1 MYKEKK
7 MKKITTLIISL
18 LMVVLTTTAIG
29 CGNKNSTSKITF
41 DANGGVAILNS
52 AEVSSITVAKDSSFE
67 LPTAKKDGYT
77 FNYWQYDNNQ
87 FDKNSFDYKKD
98 ITLVAN
104 YTANTYTVKFSGVS
118 PAITDMSVTY
128 DAQYTLPTPTKAGYE
143 FKGWKIGETDV
154 ALTGNW
160 NIASDTTLTANFAQV
175 AYSVQYNL
183 DGGAFAT
190 GIVPFSEAKYGDN
203 VQLYNPTKEGYVF
216 KGWKVDG
223 SETLYSNTISWN
235 FTTNITFVAVWE
247 EDKVINL
254 TLDAGE
260 GTFGTAKTKNV
271 TLEKGAKYDL
281 SKYGLNVPNNK
292 RFDGW
297 YFGEVKID
305 LQGSWNY
312 GFGNNVTL
320 TAKYV
325 SEEITTFTLILDG
338 GALLNGYPATYEF
351 YKGTNYNISAYVAE
365 KSGYRFLGW
374 YLSTDANKT
383 VIATTGAWTAGN
395 VTLVAKYE
403 WIDNRTITLN
413 AGEGTL
419 NGINVYTFEQGKAYN
434 FSATTATAP
443 AGWEFIGWYLGETK
457 VESSGNS
464 FNMGNDTAFTLVAKY
479 KYVGDVV
486 ITLNAGEGVLEG
498 QNTITFA
505 NGSAYDLTPYVPT
518 KAGDYRFTGW
528 LLNGTKIANVGNWN
542 FGNESEYTL
551 VAEYE
556 WVDYRMVNIYAAD
569 VSGNEPTHIKDI
581 RIEQGTN
588 YDISL
593 TNLGY
598 THPQGLTLKT
608 WFLGEDE
615 IPSTGVWNY
624 GDSREFVVVGL
635 FYLAGDI
642 TINFDAGNGTASIT
656 SYTLPNYSVYD
667 LSQIVVDAPNNYV
680 FEGWY
685 FSGDP
690 DKEVLPESELL
701 IMPTLDPITLVA
713 KYAYTGTIKI
723 TLVASGTGSVGGTTT
738 YEVEY
743 GKAYDFSATTVTA
756 PESTNPQDPFTF
768 AGWYVGDTK
777 IEASGTWNYNFGE
790 DVYEITIT
798 AMFTNLSND
807 GNWGQPV

>member
-1 MYKEKK
+1 

-128 DAQYTLPTPTKAGYE
+128 DAQYTLPTPTKVGYE
-143 FKGWKIGETDV
+143 FKGWKSGETDV

-247 EDKVINL
+247 EVINI

-271 TLEKGAKYDL
+271 TFKKGAEYDF

-297 YFGEVKID
+297 YFGEEKIAVK
-305 LQGSWNY
+305 GHWNY

-320 TAKYV
+320 TAKYF
-325 SEEITTFTLILDG
+325 SIPMITFTLDVNG
-338 GALLNGYPATYEF
+338 GDLNGYPSTYEF
-351 YKGTNYNISAYVAE
+351 YKGTNYNISAYVAK

-403 WIDNRTITLN
+403 EIDYRTIILN
-413 AGEGTL
+413 AGAGTL
-419 NGINVYTFEQGKAYN
+419 TGNNKFVFEQGKEYD
-434 FSATTATAP
+434 FTVDVTPSQDY
-443 AGWEFIGWYLGETK
+443 EFIGWYLGETEIASK
-457 VESSGNS
+457 GNAL
-464 FNMGNDTAFTLVAKY
+464 NLGAEKTFTLVAKY
-479 KYVGDVV
+479 KYVGNVV
-486 ITLNAGEGVLEG
+486 ITLDAGEGVLDAGE
-498 QNTITFA
+498 NPNPLVFK
-505 NGSAYDLTPYVPT
+505 NGSLLDLTAYVPT
-518 KAGDYRFTGW
+518 KSEDYRFAG
-528 LLNGTKIANVGNWN
+528 
-542 FGNESEYTL
+542 
-551 VAEYE
+551 
-556 WVDYRMVNIYAAD
+556 
-569 VSGNEPTHIKDI
+569 
-581 RIEQGTN
+581 
-588 YDISL
+588 
-593 TNLGY
+593 
-598 THPQGLTLKT
+598 
-608 WFLGEDE
+608 WFLGETKIESNATKDF
-615 IPSTGVWNY
+615 
-624 GDSREFVVVGL
+624 GDVRE
-635 FYLAGDI
+635 
-642 TINFDAGNGTASIT
+642 
-656 SYTLPNYSVYD
+656 
-667 LSQIVVDAPNNYV
+667 
-680 FEGWY
+680 
-685 FSGDP
+685 
-690 DKEVLPESELL
+690 
-701 IMPTLDPITLVA
+701 ITLVA
-713 KYAYTGTIKI
+713 KYAYKGII
-723 TLVASGTGSVGGTTT
+723 VNLDAGHGSISSGTTT
-738 YEVEY
+738 HAIMFGEW
-743 GKAYDFSATTVTA
+743 YDFTA
-756 PESTNPQDPFTF
+756 SKPTPPTEGTHAQDPFVF
-768 AGWYVGDTK
+768 DGWYYKDEETNK
-777 IEASGTWNYNFGE
+777 YIEIAQSGIWEYVFGE
-790 DVYEITIT
+790 DVYEITIIAKYKT
-798 AMFTNLSND
+798 D
-807 GNWGQPV
+807 GTYGQPV